1 MQRLVRPLTALA
13 AGTLLLAGC
22 AGGESGCTDLPDRVE
37 ITVTAEALVPAQP
50 AVCAGHEVTLVLT
63 AEVDGVLHIHGYDEE
78 APATPIV
85 AGEVKE
91 LTFTASRS
99 GQFPVELHSNDDP
112 QGVDVGIFT
121 VHEP

>member
-22 AGGESGCTDLPDRVE
+22 AGGESGCADLPDRVE
-37 ITVTAEALVPAQP
+37 ITVTPEALVPAQP
-50 AVCAGHEVTLVLT
+50 AVCGGHEVTLVLT

-99 GQFPVELHSNDDP
+99 GQFPVELHSDEDP